1 MNKVHHTVL
10 VYSFLFLSLCLI
22 HSEHRSLSLSLS
34 HFACACLCV
43 CVCNFIFFLLF
54 IYMRTYF
61 SKREHSFAQ
70 GWSSS
75 FSFFFSLFFI
85 LSFLPL
91 LDIQSLKTQNI
102 EMITFHYLLKD
113 IEPATKLKQIISI
126 YIYIYAALML
136 SVFGVC
142 LFVLCVFFFFY
153 TFFLFKT

>member
-1 MNKVHHTVL
+1 LNKNQWHCSSFNLFFSLVSYTVSIAL
-10 VYSFLFLSLCLI
+10 SISFCLSVCVCVI
-22 HSEHRSLSLSLS
+22 SFSLSL
-34 HFACACLCV
+34 
-43 CVCNFIFFLLF
+43 FL
-54 IYMRTYF
+54 YMRTYF

-142 LFVLCVFFFFY
+142 LFVLCVFFFFILS
-153 TFFLFKT
+153 FSSKRKI